1 MTNCPALY
9 HDFMATL
16 NLSDV
21 IKLIPDS
28 KLNWSSDCIDDAEFD
43 VENLLANPLDF
54 PALNQAILDEDVIC
68 IPVEPGIPEFEQVVT
83 QTIVELCAMGIA
95 ASNVTVLLGEGTRKT
110 VVESL
115 LSHLEES
122 RLDDCQVL
130 VHDSTSKELQGFLG
144 PSESGDPIILN
155 ARLVHADFV
164 LPIAR
169 YQSSGWKSQIDFLYP
184 YFSDVDS
191 QKRFF
196 KLNERHRVALNGE
209 VNKWLGACFR
219 VVCALREDVKQA
231 EDRIVGFVLAGEPG
245 SVQNAIADRLA
256 KATARTPSTVRT
268 PAQTY
273 DLVVAQVRSHTCL
286 SIEEMKQTLDALV
299 AKCNRGGALVVL
311 LDDGQEIPRLV
322 DSKSGDFENE
332 FDFVS
337 VFVATEQT
345 KLNGLGLSRIHA
357 PAELERLVEQYESV
371 LILPDSI
378 NEHSDALA
386 DKI

>member
-1 MTNCPALY
+1 M
-9 HDFMATL
+9 
-16 NLSDV
+16 
-21 IKLIPDS
+21 
-28 KLNWSSDCIDDAEFD
+28 
-43 VENLLANPLDF
+43 
-54 PALNQAILDEDVIC
+54 
-68 IPVEPGIPEFEQVVT
+68 
-83 QTIVELCAMGIA
+83 
-95 ASNVTVLLGEGTRKT
+95 
-110 VVESL
+110 
-115 LSHLEES
+115 
-122 RLDDCQVL
+122 
-130 VHDSTSKELQGFLG
+130 
-144 PSESGDPIILN
+144 
-155 ARLVHADFV
+155 
-164 LPIAR
+164 
-169 YQSSGWKSQIDFLYP
+169 
-184 YFSDVDS
+184 
-191 QKRFF
+191 
-196 KLNERHRVALNGE
+196 ALNGE